1 MADNQ
6 GIKERI
12 FLFLEYK
19 NITKASFERACKL
32 GNGYL
37 NNIKGDIGSKKIDDI
52 LRTFPELNHLWLIT
66 GEGSMLKSSVPQIVT
81 GANSGIVAQNNSGNV
96 YNAPTDGAPSAENTE
111 EIPVIPRQLYEETE
125 VDVFEYISENDV
137 PTSPKVE
144 QFPHFDAYYNVY
156 GDEMMPEFKPGD
168 KLAIAPYEAG
178 MERKVLDGR
187 TYVIDTKYNGLL
199 LRVLKKAEGG
209 FVAIPYN
216 NKYSEEFIEN
226 DEIKSISRV
235 LGLIRTNV

>member
-1 MADNQ
+1 M
-6 GIKERI
+6 
-12 FLFLEYK
+12 Y
-19 NITKASFERACKL
+19 
-32 GNGYL
+32 
-37 NNIKGDIGSKKIDDI
+37 
-52 LRTFPELNHLWLIT
+52 
-66 GEGSMLKSSVPQIVT
+66 
-81 GANSGIVAQNNSGNV
+81 
-96 YNAPTDGAPSAENTE
+96 
-111 EIPVIPRQLYEETE
+111 
-125 VDVFEYISENDV
+125 EYISENEV

-199 LRVLKKAEGG
+199 LRVLRKAEGG

-226 DEIKSISRV
+226 EYIKVMILPELGGRVQMAYDKVKQRHFVYYNHVIKPALVGLAGPWISGGIEFNWPQHHRPSTYMPV
-235 LGLIRTNV
+235 DCTIEENEDGSVTVWVSAE

>member
-12 FLFLEYK
+12 FSYIEYR
-19 NITKASFERACKL
+19 NITKAGFERACRL

-37 NNIKGDIGSKKIDDI
+37 NNIKGSISSKKIDDI
-52 LRTFPELNHLWLIT
+52 LRAFPELNHLWLIT

-96 YNAPTDGAPSAENTE
+96 YNGAAVDTPSDEQTD
-111 EIPVIPRQLYEETE
+111 EIPVIPRQLYEAAD
-125 VDVFEYISENDV
+125 VDVYEYITANEV

-144 QFPHFDAYYNVY
+144 QFPKHDLYYNVY
-156 GDEMMPEFKPGD
+156 GDEMVPDFRPGD
-168 KLAIAPYEAG
+168 KLAISAYEIG
-178 MERKVLDGR
+178 KENKVIDGR
-187 TYVIDTKYNGLL
+187 VYVIDTKCNGLL
-199 LRVLKKAEGG
+199 LRVLRKAEGG
-209 FVAIPYN
+209 FRAIPRNEY
-216 NKYSEEFIEN
+216 YSEEFIEAE
-226 DEIKSISRV
+226 DVVRVFRV

>member
-1 MADNQ
+1 MEVKDRILLFIKAK
-6 GIKERI
+6 GIT
-12 FLFLEYK
+12 
-19 NITKASFERACKL
+19 TKRFEEICSL
-32 GNGYL
+32 SNGYVSSMRKGLGAEKL
-37 NNIKGDIGSKKIDDI
+37 NNVLTAFPDIN
-52 LRTFPELNHLWLIT
+52 REWLLF
-66 GEGSMLKSSVPQIVT
+66 GEGNMLKSATPQIIT

-125 VDVFEYISENDV
+125 VDVFEYISENEV

-199 LRVLKKAEGG
+199 LRVLRKAEGG

-226 DEIKSISRV
+226 EDIKSISRV